1 MKIRDELFKEQ
12 DLKYR
17 DFQSK
22 LIPNIGKDKIIG
34 VRIPVLRRIAKEAV
48 KEKVSVVDCCYYEE
62 KLVKGLMIGYKKG
75 SIEERLAE
83 LKEFVPLI
91 DNWAVCDS
99 CCSNLKFTVNNRE
112 IVFEFLLDYINKSE
126 YETRFAVVMLMDY
139 YLCDEYID
147 RTLDL
152 IKSVKSDLYYVNMA
166 VAWALSVAMVKYP
179 DKVLEILKNK
189 ALSAWVHNKTIQKCC
204 ESYRISNDDKNYL
217 KKLKRKN

>member
-1 MKIRDELFKEQ
+1 MKIRDELFTEQ

-22 LIPNIGKDKIIG
+22 LIPNVDKEKIIG
-34 VRIPVLRRIAKEAV
+34 VRIPALRRIAKKAV
-48 KEKVSVVDCCYYEE
+48 KENLSSFDCYYYEE
-62 KLVKGLMIGYKKG
+62 ILVKGLMIGYKKV
-75 SIEERLAE
+75 SIVESLYE
-83 LKEFVPLI
+83 LQEFIPLI

-112 IVFEFLLDYINKSE
+112 PVLDFLLGYINKSE

-147 RTLDL
+147 KALNL
-152 IKSVKSDLYYVNMA
+152 ISSVKSDFYYVNMA

-179 DKVLEILKNK
+179 DKVLKILKNRT
-189 ALSAWVHNKTIQKCC
+189 LSVWVHNKTIQKCC
-204 ESYRISNDDKNYL
+204 ESYRISADDKNYL
-217 KKLKRKN
+217 KSLKRKN

>member
-189 ALSAWVHNKTIQKCC
+189 TLSAWVHNKTIQKCC
-204 ESYRISNDDKNYL
+204 ESYRISADDKEYL
-217 KKLKRKN
+217 KNLKRKN